1 MGPIVNLIREAGAAE
16 VHVRIAS
23 APIRFPCFM
32 GIDMS
37 SKKELIAAQMSVE
50 EICNHVGADSLMYL
64 SVEEMKKVVQGT
76 ERCDHCAACFSGK
89 YPIAIGDQEKFEF
102 EQIQGE

>member
-1 MGPIVNLIREAGAAE
+1 
-16 VHVRIAS
+16 
-23 APIRFPCFM
+23 M

-37 SKKELIAAQMSVE
+37 TKKELIAAQMTVE
-50 EICNHVGADSLMYL
+50 EICDHVGADSLIYL

-76 ERCDHCAACFSGK
+76 ERSDHCTACFSGK
-89 YPIAIGDQEKFEF
+89 YPIPVCNVEDQEKFEF